1 MSNSSKRHFWPSS
14 EWEKDPWCDL
24 KHWNGLSVSLLT
36 VSLQNMLLKQET
48 QKAGLTQGALSY
60 YSFTFEIGNP
70 SRFPTWP
77 QLLLCWL
84 QSCSGYLYHLY
95 YQVIC
100 IICSCRHYQFCS
112 TLKTVFKKQ
121 QNLAPE
127 EMGVQ
132 SFLAVQ
138 CYLAVQTPWLS
149 AGVDDRLI
157 NIANLLTFSWDRA
170 GIALGEVH
178 KCEIAVSLWILA
190 LWMLRW
196 VICVYYL

>member
-24 KHWNGLSVSLLT
+24 KHWIGLSVSLLT
-36 VSLQNMLLKQET
+36 VSLHNMLLKQET

-84 QSCSGYLYHLY
+84 QSCSGYLYHLFL
-95 YQVIC
+95 Q
-100 IICSCRHYQFCS
+100 
-112 TLKTVFKKQ
+112 TLSVLLYAQKYLKKQ

-149 AGVDDRLI
+149 AGVDDCLI
-157 NIANLLTFSWDRA
+157 NIANLLKFSWDRA

>member
-1 MSNSSKRHFWPSS
+1 MAPTAALLTPVLFR
-14 EWEKDPWCDL
+14 
-24 KHWNGLSVSLLT
+24 LSVSSVL
-36 VSLQNMLLKQET
+36 
-48 QKAGLTQGALSY
+48 
-60 YSFTFEIGNP
+60 
-70 SRFPTWP
+70 
-77 QLLLCWL
+77 
-84 QSCSGYLYHLY
+84 SGYLYYLFLQTLSVLLY
-95 YQVIC
+95 AQKY
-100 IICSCRHYQFCS
+100 
-112 TLKTVFKKQ
+112 LKKQ

-178 KCEIAVSLWILA
+178 KCEIAVSL
-190 LWMLRW
+190 
-196 VICVYYL
+196 